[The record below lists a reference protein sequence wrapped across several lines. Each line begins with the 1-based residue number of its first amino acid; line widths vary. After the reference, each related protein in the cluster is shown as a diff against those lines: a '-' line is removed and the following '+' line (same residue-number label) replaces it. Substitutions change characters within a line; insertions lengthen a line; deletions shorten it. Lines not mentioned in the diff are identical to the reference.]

1 MRKVYN
7 RKTNVIEEEK
17 QYGGKYLNFLY
28 NNACGRIL
36 LKLIINP
43 VFSKINGIYNK
54 SFLSKGKV
62 KKFIEQYKIDLSEFE
77 KEKYK
82 SFNELF
88 TRKKK
93 KVLFEKEK
101 NVFISPAESKLLVY
115 KISEGLKINIK
126 QSNYTINELLNN
138 DFDAKKYKNGN
149 CLVFR
154 LSMDNYH
161 RYCYIDNGKIEKVDK
176 IKGKLHTVSSISN
189 KHKVYSQNS
198 RVCNYMKTE
207 NFGDLIY
214 IEIGALLVGK
224 ITNYEKETFKK
235 GEEKGY
241 FELGGSTIVI
251 LTPNNLKIDKD
262 ILEYSKKDIETK
274 VEYGERIGELLC

>member
-1 MRKVYN
+1 MKKIYN
-7 RKTNVIEEEK
+7 RKTKKLEDEG

-28 NNACGRIL
+28 DNACGRIL
-36 LKLIINP
+36 LKLIISP
-43 VFSKINGIYNK
+43 IFSKINGVYNK
-54 SFLSKGKV
+54 CFLSKGKI
-62 KKFIEQYKIDLSEFE
+62 KKFIKQYKIDITQFE
-77 KEKYK
+77 KEEYK
-82 SFNELF
+82 SFNEFF

-93 KVLFEKEK
+93 NIVINKEK
-101 NVFISPAESKLLVY
+101 HIFISPAESKLLVY
-115 KISEGLKINIK
+115 KISDDLKIKIK
-126 QSNYTINELLNN
+126 QSVYTINELVNN
-138 DFDAKKYKNGN
+138 KMDVEKFKNGN

-161 RYCYIDNGKIEKVDK
+161 RYCYIDNGRNEQIDR
-176 IKGKLHTVSSISN
+176 IKGKLHTVSSISKN
-189 KHKVYSQNS
+189 HKVYSQNS
-198 RVCNYMKTE
+198 RICNYMKTE

-224 ITNYEKETFKK
+224 INNYEVQTFKK

-251 LTPNNLKIDKD
+251 LTQNNLKIDED

-274 VEYGERIGELLC
+274 VEYGERIGELIC